1 MKKYYKS
8 IVTLAMSVL
17 LLACT
22 STAPITGRSQLKLVD
37 DEALIASSVQSYH
50 KMIQTAHQQ
59 GALANHTKEGKRLIA
74 IGKRVSAA
82 VEQYMY
88 SNGMGERVKNL
99 KWEYNLI
106 QSKEINAF
114 AMPGGK
120 IAFYS
125 GIFPV
130 LQTDAGIAYVMGH
143 EIGHVVGG
151 HHAEGASNQQV
162 AGIASLLTGIAFG
175 QGTATALVN
184 QGLSLGLLKYNR
196 TQEYEAD
203 KYGMIFMAMAGYNPA
218 EAIAA
223 ETRMASLSGGNSSDF
238 TSTHPSGAKR
248 IQALK
253 EFLPEAMKYYKK

>member
-120 IAFYS
+120 IA
-125 GIFPV
+125 
-130 LQTDAGIAYVMGH
+130 
-143 EIGHVVGG
+143 
-151 HHAEGASNQQV
+151 EGASNQQV